1 MEPTLAFLTSFAAIF
16 VINLL
21 LSGDNA
27 IVIALAARNV
37 PQRLQKRAIAFGT
50 VGAVVVRVVMTLA
63 VVRLL
68 QVPGLLFIG
77 GVALIWIGYKL
88 LIPDE
93 DLPED
98 AAEGDNSSMWGAI
111 RTIVIADMVMGFDNV
126 IGVAGAAHGSYAL
139 VILGLVTSIPI
150 VVWGSTWLLKWVER
164 HPVIVYVGAAVLLWT
179 AAKMIA
185 SDPLAQGALSHTFV
199 VILLYG
205 SVIGGVLL
213 AGFLRNHRQLQSR
226 IHARIA
232 QLSETHSLDPSVPFG
247 GPMKVV
253 LVPVSDQPHSP
264 DAIERIAAEYPN
276 HPGMQLHLMNVR
288 KPLSR
293 RVAGFVRPSLRE
305 DYHRQRAEMALAPAR
320 AILDKH
326 GISYVQHMRVGDPGT
341 LIADEARRLS
351 CDRIVMSTA
360 RHGTLTRIL
369 EDSTTERVLQATR
382 VPVEL
387 IVSSS
392 TSPLERWGVPAAI
405 VTALAAIVAAALV
418 AD

>member
-68 QVPGLLFIG
+68 QIPGLLFVG

-93 DLPED
+93 ELPD
-98 AAEGDNSSMWGAI
+98 DTAEGDNSSMWAAI
-111 RTIVIADMVMGFDNV
+111 RTIVLADLVMGFDNV
-126 IGVAGAAHGSYAL
+126 IGVAGAAHGSYTL

-185 SDPLAQGALSHTFV
+185 SDPISQGALSHTV
-199 VILLYG
+199 VVVLLYA

-213 AGFLRNHRQLQSR
+213 AGFLRNHRRLQSR
-226 IHARIA
+226 IHARITH
-232 QLSETHSLDPSVPFG
+232 LSETHSLDPNVPFG

-253 LVPVSDQPHSP
+253 LVPVSDHPHSL
-264 DAIERIAAEYPN
+264 DAVERIAAEYPN
-276 HPGMQLHLMNVR
+276 HPDMQVHVMNVR

-320 AILDKH
+320 EILDKH

>member
-1 MEPTLAFLTSFAAIF
+1 
-16 VINLL
+16 V
-21 LSGDNA
+21 
-27 IVIALAARNV
+27 
-37 PQRLQKRAIAFGT
+37 
-50 VGAVVVRVVMTLA
+50 
-63 VVRLL
+63 
-68 QVPGLLFIG
+68 
-77 GVALIWIGYKL
+77 
-88 LIPDE
+88 
-93 DLPED
+93 
-98 AAEGDNSSMWGAI
+98 
-111 RTIVIADMVMGFDNV
+111 
-126 IGVAGAAHGSYAL
+126 
-139 VILGLVTSIPI
+139 
-150 VVWGSTWLLKWVER
+150 
-164 HPVIVYVGAAVLLWT
+164 
-179 AAKMIA
+179 
-185 SDPLAQGALSHTFV
+185 QGALSHTFV
-199 VILLYG
+199 VVLLYG

-253 LVPVSDQPHSP
+253 LVPVSDQPHSL
-264 DAIERIAAEYPN
+264 DAIERVAAEYPN

-293 RVAGFVRPSLRE
+293 RVASFVRPSLRE

>member
-37 PQRLQKRAIAFGT
+37 PQRLQSRAIAFGT

-68 QVPGLLFIG
+68 QIPGLLFVG

-93 DLPED
+93 ELPDD
-98 AAEGDNSSMWGAI
+98 AAEGDSSSMWGAI

-164 HPVIVYVGAAVLLWT
+164 HPVIVYFGAAVLLWT

-185 SDPLAQGALSHTFV
+185 SDPLSQGALSHTV
-199 VILLYG
+199 VVVLLYA

-213 AGFLRNHRQLQSR
+213 AGFLRNHRKLQSR
-226 IHARIA
+226 IYARITH
-232 QLSETHSLDPSVPFG
+232 LSETHSLDPNVPFG
-247 GPMKVV
+247 GPMKIV
-253 LVPVSDQPHSP
+253 LVPVSDQPHSL
-264 DAIERIAAEYPN
+264 DAVERIAAEHPN
-276 HPGMQLHLMNVR
+276 HPDMQLHIMNVR
-288 KPLSR
+288 RPLSR

-360 RHGTLTRIL
+360 RHGTITRIL